1 MLERFPDYLP
11 GLVDN
16 LCREADNR
24 TFIILHK
31 MAAEATRSTVE
42 IAAQLDI
49 TPDIP

>member
-1 MLERFPDYLP
+1 MIERFPDYLP

-31 MAAEATRSTVE
+31 IHAEAMRGAVE
-42 IAAQLDI
+42 ITLSEEKE
-49 TPDIP
+49 